1 MEARRC
7 ELSGNDKGEAMRRWW
22 QRKSR
27 GEMSTDSLSLR
38 DLHDGCLQWV
48 CWGFLV
54 GLHGSRWGG
63 MAWAHGGSRVWVAGW
78 LSLSTNHCHNPVFFR
93 FFFSICQICLI
104 RCCRWV
110 CEVALGG
117 GGGIWSIPMVKGGCD
132 YCFFIA
138 NKSNNNNNN

>member
-1 MEARRC
+1 MMTMEIARRG
-7 ELSGNDKGEAMRRWW
+7 EHRLPLSSRSPRWLFAV
-22 QRKSR
+22 
-27 GEMSTDSLSLR
+27 GSLR
-38 DLHDGCLQWV
+38 IFG
-48 CWGFLV
+48 GFARVAVGWCGV
-54 GLHGSRWGG
+54 GLR
-63 MAWAHGGSRVWVAGW
+63 WVAGW